1 MVRAVEIVEQALV
14 LYGTP
19 IYVLHQ
25 IVHNQQVIHDL
36 ETRGVIFTEDMK
48 SIPPGTVTVLSAH
61 GVSDAVME
69 AARTQNLEIIDA
81 TCPLVTKV
89 HLQAQ
94 RYSKE
99 GYEVV
104 IIGHRGHVEVEGT
117 YGRVRGIVHVVG
129 SVEDVQAL
137 VVSDPNR
144 VAYVTQTTLSLDDTR
159 SIVQALKNRF
169 PNAHGPDLSDI
180 CYATQNRQNAVR
192 NLAAKVDVILVVGA
206 RNSSNSSRLQEVGE
220 MSGVDAYLI
229 QDADEISPNW
239 FVNGS
244 QIGVTAGASTP
255 EVLVQGVLDRLRNLG
270 VTSIHEMEGVYEDIM
285 FKLPTALLRHQ
296 KSLEV

>member
-14 LYGTP
+14 LYGAS

-48 SIPPGTVTVLSAH
+48 SIPPDTVTVLSAH

-169 PNAHGPDLSDI
+169 PDAHGPDLSDI

-192 NLAAKVDVILVVGA
+192 NLAAKVDVILVVGS

-255 EVLVQGVLDRLRNLG
+255 EVLVQGILDRLRNLG
-270 VTSIHEMEGVYEDIM
+270 VTSIHEMEGVFEDIM

-296 KSLEV
+296 KSLGV

>member
-1 MVRAVEIVEQALV
+1 MVRAVEIVEQALE
-14 LYGTP
+14 LYGAP

-36 ETRGVIFTEDMK
+36 ETRGVIFTEDME

-69 AARTQNLEIIDA
+69 AARIQNLEIIDA

-94 RYSKE
+94 RYSKD

-117 YGRVRGIVHVVG
+117 YGRVRGTVHVVG

-137 VVSDPNR
+137 VVSNPKR
-144 VAYVTQTTLSLDDTR
+144 VAYVTQTTRSLDDTYFM
-159 SIVQALKNRF
+159 VQALNTRL
-169 PNAHGPDLSDI
+169 PDSH
-180 CYATQNRQNAVR
+180 C
-192 NLAAKVDVILVVGA
+192 
-206 RNSSNSSRLQEVGE
+206 
-220 MSGVDAYLI
+220 
-229 QDADEISPNW
+229 P
-239 FVNGS
+239 
-244 QIGVTAGASTP
+244 
-255 EVLVQGVLDRLRNLG
+255 
-270 VTSIHEMEGVYEDIM
+270 
-285 FKLPTALLRHQ
+285 
-296 KSLEV
+296 